1 MEKNQIYCWDSVEL
15 LKEIDDNSVDLTVT
29 SPPYDNL
36 RDYEWY
42 EFDYKPIISEIF
54 RVTKQWWIVVRIVND
69 ATINW
74 SETWTSFKQALYF
87 KEMGFNLHDT
97 MIWQKNNFSNPSSTR
112 YHQIFEYMFIFSKW
126 KLKTFNPIKD
136 RKNVFIWGTSLW
148 IHTSR
153 QKDGTLKITKP
164 KKWIQEYWMRYNV
177 WKWNTAAQENMC
189 KHIEHPAT
197 FPLWLVKDHIMS
209 WSNEWDLVL
218 DPFVWSW
225 TTCVAAKQLKRDYIW
240 IDISQNYIDIAN
252 KRLMECQSPIKDNS
266 QVV

>member
-36 RDYEWY
+36 RTYEWY
-42 EFDYKPIISEIF
+42 TFDFEWIANELYRIS
-54 RVTKQWWIVVRIVND
+54 RGGGVLVWIVND

-87 KEMGFNLHDT
+87 KEIGFNLHDT
-97 MIWQKNNFSNPSSTR
+97 MIWQKCNFSNPSNNR
-112 YHQIFEYMFIFSKW
+112 YHQIFEYMFIFSKG
-126 KLKTFNPIKD
+126 KPKTFNPIKD
-136 RKNVFIWGTSLW
+136 RENIYAGKTTFWINTTREKNWEMKE
-148 IHTSR
+148 H
-153 QKDGTLKITKP
+153 
-164 KKWIQEYWMRYNV
+164 KKNIIDKYWMRFNV
-177 WKWNTAAQENMC
+177 WKWNTSWQENMC

-197 FPLWLVKDHIMS
+197 FPLRLVRDHIMS

-240 IDISQNYIDIAN
+240 IDISQTYIDIAN
-252 KRLMECQSPIKDNS
+252 RRLMESKIADKGCS
-266 QVV
+266 QGA